1 MLKILKYLFE
11 KEVPILMYHRLIKNA
26 DEKKIHTIYL
36 DINEFEK
43 QLKYLKDNSYIT
55 ITFKDLCKIPK
66 EERKNKKYIILTFDD
81 GYKDN
86 YDLLFPLLKKYNMKA
101 VIYMVSDEK
110 YNKWDVEA
118 SGEKKFDLM
127 SKDEMLEMHKSGL
140 VEFGGHTLHHP
151 KLNTLTEKEQK
162 HEIEENKIYLE
173 ETLGEKLCSFAYP
186 YGIFNVTSKKIVKEL
201 GFNYGLATDS
211 GAFYIDDDLYQ
222 VRRIGIFSDI
232 TMSKFKRR
240 VKGNYNL
247 KYTK

>member
-1 MLKILKYLFE
+1 
-11 KEVPILMYHRLIKNA
+11 
-26 DEKKIHTIYL
+26 
-36 DINEFEK
+36 
-43 QLKYLKDNSYIT
+43 
-55 ITFKDLCKIPK
+55 
-66 EERKNKKYIILTFDD
+66 
-81 GYKDN
+81 
-86 YDLLFPLLKKYNMKA
+86 MKA

-140 VEFGGHTLHHP
+140 VGFGGHTLHHP

>member
-118 SGEKKFDLM
+118 SGEKRFDLM
-127 SKDEMLEMHKSGL
+127 SKNEMLEMYKSGL

-151 KLNTLTEKEQK
+151 KLDTLTEEEQRY
-162 HEIEENKIYLE
+162 EIEENKIYLE
-173 ETLGEKLCSFAYP
+173 KILGEKLYSFAYP
-186 YGIFNVTSKKIVKEL
+186 YGIFDETSKKIAKEL
-201 GFNYGLATDS
+201 GFNYRIATDS
-211 GAFYIDDDLYQ
+211 RKFYIEDDLYQ

-247 KYTK
+247 KYTR